1 MHCPLCGTANPAQAR
16 FCLGCGQLLV
26 GGLVC
31 TVCHTLLPA
40 HARFCFHC
48 GAIVVPPV
56 TVCLKCGAGIAPG
69 QAQCNQCGAPVVQ
82 SSAPAVAV
90 PPAVAEAK
98 ALRAAGVPGIPQ
110 SPQASPPALPQE
122 GISIKPGQLPPP
134 RPLQEMLPSLQRY
147 LPHTLYEPMERRA
160 TVDDLTAA
168 CGHLTAVLKTA
179 KTYLARPVVQAPQ
192 PPGVPAGGLFQGTFL
207 FVDVSGFTP
216 LSERLKP
223 LADGAERITA
233 IINGLFNELVTILHA
248 HGGTL
253 LKFGGD
259 ALLGLFG
266 EQPAG
271 SSEAMVPATPAGMAD
286 GALLAVQAAMA
297 MQGVMDKFAAIEAGG
312 QTNALRVKCGISSGR
327 YFAAHLGTPYNM
339 AYVTTGHTVNG
350 ADQAEGHASPGE
362 VVITQ
367 AANDLLGSKIEVEP
381 RAEGFYLVRTVPPAD
396 SLPGPWRVTEPP
408 DGDVQAQITYLVDRL
423 DCLSPYLPAELLS
436 RLVTSPGEI
445 RIMPERR
452 LVTVMFANYEGVSDL
467 IEDMGSSRPD
477 LITAHLNDYFVH
489 MAEIVGRYEGS
500 LARMDQY
507 SVGDRL
513 VVFFGAPRAHEDDPV
528 RAVYTALE
536 MQEATRQHFAALQ
549 LPEGIYRFR
558 QRVGLNTGTLFAGNV
573 GVSDTEDS
581 PDGDLR
587 QVDRP
592 PDPLAPWPAGAG
604 QDGQARAGDRRQEYT
619 LMGDDINMAARLMS
633 KAEWGEIL
641 ISDKTQEQVQA
652 FFDLRD
658 RGQLKV
664 KGKEITIPT
673 FQVVGRRAKIG
684 RTRGLGDRESPLAD
698 REDELAALRRCGEE
712 LMSGRGQIVSIIGD
726 SGLGKSRLMRELRRW
741 LFGQGSPSGGRQ
753 SPGQTGREGVDGTR
767 WLQGRAVSF
776 SEQVSYWLAAQ
787 ILHRAVAPQPDA
799 SADDTLYALW
809 EQGEA
814 LLGKSAAREAIPFLA
829 NLLDLP
835 LRGEWERWVADLS
848 PQVRQKQ
855 TFWAVREFCTA
866 AARQQPFVIALDDL
880 HWADEASLALLEDL
894 LQVTDIAPLM
904 VVLILRERRDKRCWR
919 LRDRAAASFPHRYT
933 EVALKPLSD
942 AYCGNLLHQLLPGA
956 DLASSTIQEIL
967 DKTAGNPFY
976 LEEVVRSL
984 QDRHL
989 VVPDDSQ
996 PGYWKVTAGIE
1007 GIAVP
1012 GTLQGAILA
1021 RLDRLTE
1028 DARQAL
1034 QMAAVIGRRFQV
1046 EILRGLAGAQA
1057 EMGLW
1062 LAQLERSGLIRTVPA
1077 SSAGTLAP
1085 TAELRAD
1092 SEYAFPDAL
1101 VQEVAY
1107 DSLLLQ
1113 RRQEFHRRAGE
1124 TLKAILGDLA
1134 DEECEM
1140 LAYHYSR
1147 SDDQQQAAYYLEIAG
1162 HKAQAGFANET
1173 AVRCYTDVLERLEGG
1188 PETWQKRFDI
1198 LARRQQVYGLL
1209 GQQKARQAD
1218 LEAMLELAQAHEDQ
1232 ARRADALN
1240 ALADLYQWTGRYVE
1254 AEQAASEAL
1263 AINTDLGAQAGQA
1276 EALHQLGV
1284 VHYYRGNYAQAQ
1296 PSLEQ
1301 AAILRRAS
1309 NNPEGEAWSLMYL
1322 GMIHFFRGNYG
1333 QAAYLHEQACEVAEA
1348 RQDWFQVGVHLT
1360 NAARVS
1366 MRLGEYE
1373 RALDQYSTSLDRKR
1387 RVGDRMGQGFA
1398 LFGLGLVHTYL
1409 GRYDEAES
1417 AFAESLELRR
1427 QIDDQRGIGYC
1438 RHGLGLLALGRRET
1452 DQAVDYFQQAY
1463 EIRSQLG
1470 LKAEMVVDLSYLGQA
1485 YLELGKLDQAVETSE
1500 QAIAL
1505 LAEQKD
1511 VEEVQQVYF
1520 NHFRVLAAHQE
1531 PLAGHF
1537 LQEAYTAMVQQA
1549 ERIDDPQKRQV
1560 FLEQSRANQQIVA
1573 EVRNGRWEVEEIQ
1586 LGGQA

>member
-1 MHCPLCGTANPAQAR
+1 MRCPSCGTGNPAQAR
-16 FCLGCGQLLV
+16 FCLGCGQMLV
-26 GGLVC
+26 DGLVC
-31 TVCHTLLPA
+31 ALCHTLLPA
-40 HARFCFHC
+40 SARYCFHC
-48 GAIVVPPV
+48 GAVVVAQAAQPAAPV
-56 TVCLKCGAGIAPG
+56 AAARAAAWGGGEAAPAPAPG
-69 QAQCNQCGAPVVQ
+69 
-82 SSAPAVAV
+82 
-90 PPAVAEAK
+90 
-98 ALRAAGVPGIPQ
+98 LT
-110 SPQASPPALPQE
+110 L
-122 GISIKPGQLPPP
+122 GQLPPA
-134 RPLQEMLPSLQRY
+134 RPVEEMLSSLQRY
-147 LPHTLYEPMERRA
+147 LPHALYEPMERRA
-160 TVDDLTAA
+160 TVDDLQAA
-168 CGHLTAVLKTA
+168 VDHLAAVLNTA

-192 PPGVPAGGLFQGTFL
+192 PPGAPAGGLFQGTFL

-216 LSERLKP
+216 LSERLKAFP
-223 LADGAERITA
+223 NGAERITA
-233 IINGLFNELVTILHA
+233 IINGLFNELVAILHA

-271 SSEAMVPATPAGMAD
+271 PAEASAA

-297 MQGVMDKFAAIEAGG
+297 MQGVMAKFAAIEAGG
-312 QTNALRVKCGISSGR
+312 QTHALRVKCGISSGR
-327 YFAAHLGTPYNM
+327 YFAAHLGTAHSM

-350 ADQAEGHASPGE
+350 ADQAEGHAAPGE
-362 VVITQ
+362 VAVTQ
-367 AANDLLGSKIEVEP
+367 ATAGLLGSGVEVEP
-381 RAEGFYLVRTVPPAD
+381 RDEGFYLVRSAPPAA
-396 SLPGPWRVTEPP
+396 SLPGAWQVAEPP
-408 DGDVQAQITYLVDRL
+408 DGDPAAQITYLVERL
-423 DCLSPYLPAELLS
+423 DRLSPYLPADLLP

-445 RIMPERR
+445 RIVPERR
-452 LVTVMFANYEGVSDL
+452 LVTVMFANYEGVSSL
-467 IEDMGSSRPD
+467 IDDMGASRPD
-477 LITAHLNDYFVH
+477 LITAHLNDYFCH
-489 MAEIVGRYEGS
+489 MAAIVGRYEGS

-528 RAVYTALE
+528 RAVHTALE

-549 LPEGIYRFR
+549 LPEGVYRFR

-573 GVSDTEDS
+573 GVADT
-581 PDGDLR
+581 GD
-587 QVDRP
+587 QDDRP
-592 PDPLAPWPAGAG
+592 
-604 QDGQARAGDRRQEYT
+604 DRRQEYT

-633 KAEWGEIL
+633 RAEWGEIL
-641 ISDKTQEQVQA
+641 ISDKTQEQVKA
-652 FFDLRD
+652 FFDLVD

-664 KGKEITIPT
+664 KGKEIAIPT
-673 FQVVGRRAKIG
+673 FQVTGRRARAG
-684 RTRGLGDRESPLAD
+684 RTRGLGEGESPLAD
-698 REDELAALRRCGEE
+698 REEELAALRRCGEQ
-712 LMSGRGQIVSIIGD
+712 LAGGRGQIVAIVGD

-741 LFGQGSPSGGRQ
+741 LFGPGGLDRA
-753 SPGQTGREGVDGTR
+753 R

-799 SADDTLYALW
+799 GADDTLFALW

-814 LLGKSAAREAIPFLA
+814 LLGKAVAREAVPFLA

-855 TFWAVREFCTA
+855 TFWAVRELCAA
-866 AARQQPFVIALDDL
+866 AARQQPLVVALDDL
-880 HWADEASLALLEDL
+880 HWADEASLALVEDL
-894 LQVTDIAPLM
+894 LQVTDITPVM
-904 VVLILRERRDKRCWR
+904 FVLILRERRDKRCWR
-919 LRDRAAASFPHRYT
+919 LRDRAAAAFPHRYT
-933 EVALKPLSD
+933 EVALKPLAE
-942 AYCGNLLHQLLPGA
+942 AYCRDLLDRLLPGA
-956 DLASSTIQEIL
+956 GLDPATVGEIL
-967 DKTAGNPFY
+967 DKAAGNPFY

-984 QDRHL
+984 RERRL
-989 VVPDDSQ
+989 VVSDEDR
-996 PGYWKVTAGIE
+996 PGLWKAAAGIE

-1012 GTLQGAILA
+1012 DTLQGAILA

-1062 LAQLERSGLIRTVPA
+1062 LAQLERSGLIRMVP
-1077 SSAGTLAP
+1077 SGSAGMPGPAGEP
-1085 TAELRAD
+1085 GAD
-1092 SEYAFPDAL
+1092 GEYAFPDAL

-1134 DEECEM
+1134 DQECEM

-1147 SDDQQQAAYYLEIAG
+1147 SDDRQQAAHYLEMAG

-1173 AVRCYTDVLERLEGG
+1173 AVRCYSDVLERLGDG
-1188 PETWQKRFDI
+1188 PETWERRFDV
-1198 LARRQQVYGLL
+1198 LARRQQVYGLS

-1218 LEAMLELAQAHEDQ
+1218 LEAMLTLAQARQGQ
-1232 ARRADALN
+1232 ARRAVALN
-1240 ALADLYQWTGRYVE
+1240 ALADLYQWTGRYAE
-1254 AEQAASEAL
+1254 AEEAAAEAL
-1263 AINTDLGAQAGQA
+1263 AIAVDRGDQAAQA

-1284 VHYYRGNYAQAQ
+1284 VRYYRGDYAQAR

-1301 AAILRRAS
+1301 AAVLRRAT

-1333 QAAYLHEQACEVAEA
+1333 EAAHLHEQACQVAES

-1373 RALDQYSTSLDRKR
+1373 RALEQYEASLDRKR
-1387 RVGDRMGQGFA
+1387 RVGDRMGQGFS
-1398 LFGLGLVHTYL
+1398 LFGMGLVYTYL
-1409 GRYDEAES
+1409 GRYDEAE
-1417 AFAESLELRR
+1417 AALAESLDLRR

-1438 RHGLGLLALGRRET
+1438 WYGLGLLALGRGQHS
-1452 DQAVDYFQQAY
+1452 QAASNFRQAY
-1463 EIRSQLG
+1463 ELHSQLG

-1485 YLELGKLDQAVETSE
+1485 YLELGDLEQAMGASE
-1500 QAIAL
+1500 QAIAQ

-1511 VEEVQQVYF
+1511 VEELQQVYF
-1520 NHFRVLAAHQE
+1520 NHFRVLAARHDPE
-1531 PLAGHF
+1531 AERF
-1537 LQEAYTAMVQQA
+1537 LEKARAAMVEQA
-1549 ERIDDPQKRQV
+1549 ARIDDPRQRQAFV
-1560 FLEQSRANQQIVA
+1560 EHSRINRQISAEVGSGRWKISLEQ
-1573 EVRNGRWEVEEIQ
+1573 
-1586 LGGQA
+1586 

>member
-16 FCLGCGQLLV
+16 FCLGCGQLLA
-26 GGLVC
+26 GGAVC
-31 TVCHTLLPA
+31 TVCHTLLPS

-48 GAIVVPPV
+48 GAIVVLPASA
-56 TVCLKCGAGIAPG
+56 CSECGAGIAPG
-69 QAQCNQCGAPVVQ
+69 QAQCSQCGAPVVRPSASAVAAWPAAAGTEVVRTPGERGTPQ
-82 SSAPAVAV
+82 AAAPA
-90 PPAVAEAK
+90 
-98 ALRAAGVPGIPQ
+98 
-110 SPQASPPALPQE
+110 ASPAIE
-122 GISIKPGQLPPP
+122 GRVSTQPGQLPPP
-134 RPLQEMLPSLQRY
+134 RPVEEMLPSLRRY
-147 LPHTLYEPMERRA
+147 LTQALYEPMERRA
-160 TVDDLTAA
+160 TADDLAAA
-168 CGHLTAVLKTA
+168 CQHLTAVLRTA

-216 LSERLKP
+216 LSERLKSF
-223 LADGAERITA
+223 ADGAERITA
-233 IINGLFNELVTILHA
+233 IINGLFNELVAILHA

-271 SSEAMVPATPAGMAD
+271 SAEAMVPARPAGMAEGAPLRSASGTGVPLRSASGT

-297 MQGVMDKFAAIEAGG
+297 MQGVMGRFAAIEAGG
-312 QTNALRVKCGISSGR
+312 QTHALRVKCGVSSGR
-327 YFAAHLGTPYNM
+327 YFAAHLGTPLSM

-350 ADQAEGHASPGE
+350 ADRAEGHASPGE

-367 AANDLLGSKIEVEP
+367 ATYELLGSKIEVEP
-381 RAEGFYLVRTVPPAD
+381 RAEGFYLARSVPPAEG
-396 SLPGPWRVTEPP
+396 LPGPWYVSEPP
-408 DGDVQAQITYLVDRL
+408 DGDVQGQITCLVDRL
-423 DCLSPYLPAELLS
+423 DCLSPYLPAELLP
-436 RLVTSPGEI
+436 RLVTSPGPV
-445 RIMPERR
+445 RIMAERR

-489 MAEIVGRYEGS
+489 MAEIVGRYEGA

-558 QRVGLNTGTLFAGNV
+558 QRVGINTGSLFAGNV
-573 GVSDTEDS
+573 GVSDAD
-581 PDGDLR
+581 D
-587 QVDRP
+587 VFDRP
-592 PDPLAPWPAGAG
+592 
-604 QDGQARAGDRRQEYT
+604 DRRQEYT

-641 ISDKTQEQVQA
+641 ISDKTQERVKA

-658 RGQLKV
+658 RGALKV
-664 KGKEITIPT
+664 KGKEIAIPT
-673 FQVVGRRAKIG
+673 FQVAGRRAKIG
-684 RTRGLGDRESPLAD
+684 RTRGLGDKEPPLAD
-698 REDELAALRRCGEE
+698 RADELAILQRCGEE
-712 LMSGRGQIVSIIGD
+712 LMGGRGQIVSIVGD
-726 SGLGKSRLMRELRRW
+726 SGLGKSRLMRELRQW
-741 LFGQGSPSGGRQ
+741 LFGRQGA
-753 SPGQTGREGVDGTR
+753 DGAR
-767 WLQGRAVSF
+767 WLEGHAVSF

-787 ILHRAVAPQPDA
+787 ILHRAISVQPGA

-814 LLGKSAAREAIPFLA
+814 LLGKPAAREAIPFLA
-829 NLLDLP
+829 HLLDLP
-835 LRGEWERWVADLS
+835 LTGEWKRWVAELS

-904 VVLILRERRDKRCWR
+904 FVLVFRERRDKRCWR
-919 LRDRAAASFPHRYT
+919 LRDRANASFPHRYT
-933 EVALKPLSD
+933 EVTLQPLSD
-942 AYCGNLLHQLLPGA
+942 ACSRDLLCQLLPGA
-956 DLASSTIQEIL
+956 DLAPAAAQEIL

-996 PGYWKVTAGIE
+996 PGCWKVAAGIE

-1012 GTLQGAILA
+1012 DTLQGAILA

-1062 LAQLERSGLIRTVPA
+1062 LAQLERSGLIRPVAP
-1077 SSAGTLAP
+1077 SAEP
-1085 TAELRAD
+1085 RAD
-1092 SEYAFPDAL
+1092 MAYTFPDAL

-1107 DSLLLQ
+1107 DSLLVR

-1124 TLKAILGDLA
+1124 TLKAILGELA
-1134 DEECEM
+1134 DQECEM
-1140 LAYHYSR
+1140 LAYHFSR
-1147 SDDQQQAAYYLEIAG
+1147 SDDQQQAAHYLEMAG

-1173 AVRCYTDVLERLEGG
+1173 AVRCYTDVLERLESVG
-1188 PETWQKRFDI
+1188 ETWQKRFDI
-1198 LARRQQVYGLL
+1198 LARRQHVYGLL

-1218 LEAMLELAQAHEDQ
+1218 LEEMLELAQAHGDQ
-1232 ARRADALN
+1232 ARRSDALN
-1240 ALADLYQWTGRYVE
+1240 ALADLCQWTGRYTE
-1254 AEQAASEAL
+1254 AEQAAAEAL
-1263 AINTDLGAQAGQA
+1263 SIAAELGTKAGQA

-1284 VHYYRGNYAQAQ
+1284 IHYYRGDYAQAQ

-1301 AAILRRAS
+1301 AAVLRRATS
-1309 NNPEGEAWSLMYL
+1309 NPEGEAWSLMYL
-1322 GMIHFFRGNYG
+1322 GMIHFFKGNYG

-1373 RALDQYSTSLDRKR
+1373 QALDQYSASLDRKR

-1398 LFGLGLVHTYL
+1398 LLGMGLVYTYL

-1417 AFAESLELRR
+1417 ALDQSLALRR

-1438 RHGLGLLALGRRET
+1438 WYGLGLLALGRREYG
-1452 DQAVDYFQQAY
+1452 QAADCFRQAH
-1463 EIRSQLG
+1463 EIHSQLG
-1470 LKAEMVVDLSYLGQA
+1470 LKAEVVVDLSYLGQA
-1485 YLELGKLDQAVETSE
+1485 YLALRKLDQAGEISE

-1511 VEEVQQVYF
+1511 VEEVQQVYL
-1520 NHFRVLAAHQE
+1520 NHFRVLATRQE
-1531 PLAGHF
+1531 PTAVDF
-1537 LQEAYTAMVQQA
+1537 LQQAYTAMIQQA
-1549 ERIDDPQKRQV
+1549 ERIDDPHKRQA
-1560 FLEQSRANQQIVA
+1560 FLEQSRANQQIAA
-1573 EVRNGRWEVEEIQ
+1573 EVRSGRWQVAEMPLRE
-1586 LGGQA
+1586 QA

>member
-1 MHCPLCGTANPAQAR
+1 MRCPLCGTANPAQAR
-16 FCLGCGQLLV
+16 FCLGCGHLLV
-26 GGLVC
+26 DGLVC
-31 TVCHTLLPA
+31 TLCHTLLPTD
-40 HARFCFHC
+40 ARYCFHC

-56 TVCLKCGAGIAPG
+56 TVCKCGASIAAG
-69 QAQCNQCGAPVVQ
+69 QVQCSRCGAPVGRPV
-82 SSAPAVAV
+82 APAAA
-90 PPAVAEAK
+90 PQAGSEIGMAEA
-98 ALRAAGVPGIPQ
+98 
-110 SPQASPPALPQE
+110 PQASPPAFALGKLP
-122 GISIKPGQLPPP
+122 LP
-134 RPLQEMLPSLQRY
+134 RPLPEMLPSLQRY

-160 TVDDLTAA
+160 TADDLEAA
-168 CGHLTAVLKTA
+168 VKHLASVLKTA

-216 LSERLKP
+216 LSERLKAFP
-223 LADGAERITA
+223 GGAEQIAA

-271 SSEAMVPATPAGMAD
+271 SAEGMEG

-297 MQGVMDKFAAIEAGG
+297 MQGVMSKFAAIEAGG
-312 QTNALRVKCGISSGR
+312 QPHALRVKCGISSGR
-327 YFAAHLGTPYNM
+327 YFAAHLGTPQSM

-362 VVITQ
+362 VIITQ
-367 AANDLLGSKIEVEP
+367 STSDLLGSQIEAEP
-381 RAEGFYLVRTVPPAD
+381 RAEGFLLVRAAPPAD
-396 SLPGPWRVTEPP
+396 SLPGPWHVAEPP
-408 DGDVQAQITYLVDRL
+408 DGGAQEQITYLVERL
-423 DCLSPYLPAELLS
+423 DRLSPYLPAELLP
-436 RLVTSPGEI
+436 RLVTSPGDI
-445 RIMPERR
+445 RIIPERR
-452 LVTVMFANYEGVSDL
+452 LVTVMFANYEGVSSL
-467 IEDMGSSRPD
+467 IDDMGASRPD

-489 MAEIVGRYEGS
+489 MAEIVGRYEGA

-513 VVFFGAPRAHEDDPV
+513 VVFFGAPHAHEDDPV

-558 QRVGLNTGTLFAGNV
+558 QRVGLNTGILFAGNI
-573 GVSDTEDS
+573 GVSDA
-581 PDGDLR
+581 GDE
-587 QVDRP
+587 VDKL
-592 PDPLAPWPAGAG
+592 PDPLA
-604 QDGQARAGDRRQEYT
+604 QARTGDRRQEYT

-641 ISDKTQEQVQA
+641 ISDKTQEQVKA

-664 KGKEITIPT
+664 KGKEITIPA
-673 FQVVGRRAKIG
+673 FQVTGRRAKIG
-684 RTRGLGDRESPLAD
+684 RTRGLGDGESPLAD
-698 REDELAALRRCGEE
+698 REDELAALQRCGQE

-741 LFGQGSPSGGRQ
+741 LFGQSSPEGD
-753 SPGQTGREGVDGTR
+753 REVVDRTR

-787 ILHRAVAPQPDA
+787 ILHRAVALQPDA

-814 LLGKSAAREAIPFLA
+814 LLGKPTAREAIPFLA

-835 LRGEWERWVADLS
+835 LRGEWEHWVADLS

-855 TFWAVREFCTA
+855 TFWAVRELCTA
-866 AARQQPFVIALDDL
+866 AARQQPFVVALDDL

-894 LQVTDIAPLM
+894 LQVTDIAPIM
-904 VVLILRERRDKRCWR
+904 FVLILRERRDKRCWR

-933 EVALKPLSD
+933 EVALKPLGD
-942 AYCGNLLHQLLPGA
+942 AYCQDLLHQLLPGA
-956 DLASSTIQEIL
+956 DLAPLTIREIL

-984 QDRHL
+984 QERRL
-989 VVPDDSQ
+989 VVPDDSR
-996 PGYWKVTAGIE
+996 PGYWKVAAGIE

-1062 LAQLERSGLIRTVPA
+1062 LAQLERSGLIRTVPTGP
-1077 SSAGTLAP
+1077 AGTGAP
-1085 TAELRAD
+1085 TTEPRTD
-1092 SEYAFPDAL
+1092 GEYAFPDAL

-1113 RRQEFHRRAGE
+1113 RRREFHRRAGE

-1134 DEECEM
+1134 DQECEM

-1147 SDDQQQAAYYLEIAG
+1147 SDDQEQAAYYLEMAG

-1173 AVRCYTDVLERLEGG
+1173 AVRCYTDVLERLGGG
-1188 PETWQKRFDI
+1188 PETWEKRFDI
-1198 LARRQQVYGLL
+1198 LARRQQVYGLS
-1209 GQQKARQAD
+1209 GQQKARQVD
-1218 LEAMLELAQAHEDQ
+1218 LEAMLELAQAGQDR

-1240 ALADLYQWTGRYVE
+1240 ALADLYQWTGRYAE
-1254 AEQAASEAL
+1254 AEQAATEAL
-1263 AINTDLGAQAGQA
+1263 AIATELGSQAGQA
-1276 EALHQLGV
+1276 EALNQLGV
-1284 VHYYRGNYAQAQ
+1284 VRYYRGDYGQAQ
-1296 PSLEQ
+1296 PALEQ
-1301 AAILRRAS
+1301 AAVLRRAT

-1333 QAAYLHEQACEVAEA
+1333 QAAHLHEQACEVAEA

-1398 LFGLGLVHTYL
+1398 LFGLGLVNTYL
-1409 GRYDEAES
+1409 GRYDEAE
-1417 AFAESLELRR
+1417 AALADSLELRR

-1438 RHGLGLLALGRRET
+1438 RYGLGLLALSRREHS
-1452 DQAVDYFQQAY
+1452 QAVDDFRQAY
-1463 EIRSQLG
+1463 EIHSQLG

-1485 YLELGKLDQAVETSE
+1485 YLELGELEQAARTSDQAM
-1500 QAIAL
+1500 AL

-1520 NHFRVLAAHQE
+1520 NHFRVLAARQE
-1531 PLAGHF
+1531 PEARRS
-1537 LQEAYTAMVQQA
+1537 LQDAYAAMMQQA
-1549 ERIDDPQKRQV
+1549 GRIDDPQKRQV
-1560 FLEQSRANQQIVA
+1560 FMDRSLINRQIHS
-1573 EVRNGRWEVEEIQ
+1573 EVESGRWEIPLDLFPQ
-1586 LGGQA
+1586 P